1 MWDDLPW
8 AKTGVC
14 AGQRP
19 FGSLRRCATPRS
31 TAHSTPGGPDRSGRL
46 WGETGEPVQSPAA
59 PGEDVS
65 GELGAGRK
73 VAEKLRWCLGLYSQQ
88 RVKN

>member
-1 MWDDLPW
+1 MGQDWRLCWPKAIWLPQ
-8 AKTGVC
+8 KVC
-14 AGQRP
+14 YTQV
-19 FGSLRRCATPRS
+19 

-46 WGETGEPVQSPAA
+46 WGEIGEPVQSPAA

-73 VAEKLRWCLGLYSQQ
+73 VAEKVPWCLGLYGQQ